1 MSFCISAQARKKKVS
16 FPHISGCDFSL
27 HVRHIL
33 YQCDHTYIYI
43 YIQLA
48 PICGVIT
55 MHVEAIKI
63 LKDEMRLCPEM
74 SELHLIHLKSS
85 FSTSFIVAYSPFFRE
100 SRQMRSEREILMQT
114 TGRSSG
120 GRERQTKEVNEKE
133 RESTERCVICILPT
147 KALIPIQSTFMRPA
161 VRTSYYCWPESK
173 ILSEGG
179 REAVLNRK
187 RDLGLR
193 LLRCQPPTV
202 FCLTEFIQS

>member
-1 MSFCISAQARKKKVS
+1 MTRNVFITFDTFEVGLVVLN
-16 FPHISGCDFSL
+16 FFFFFSWF
-27 HVRHIL
+27 IL
-33 YQCDHTYIYI
+33 LFQ
-43 YIQLA
+43 
-48 PICGVIT
+48 GVNID
-55 MHVEAIKI
+55 V
-63 LKDEMRLCPEM
+63 
-74 SELHLIHLKSS
+74 
-85 FSTSFIVAYSPFFRE
+85 Y
-100 SRQMRSEREILMQT
+100 LMQT

-120 GRERQTKEVNEKE
+120 GRERQTKEMNEKE
-133 RESTERCVICILPT
+133 KESTGRCVICILPA

-187 RDLGLR
+187 GDLGLR